1 MKQKDNIFSLR
12 KYIVIGYV
20 LIALLTGGILY
31 IYLQEWKQMDR
42 MEEETRQIHRLR
54 QNVHDAYAQMLNLTL
69 YGETILEWEEQDTV
83 TYKAKR
89 MVMDSL
95 LCGFSQYYLPARI
108 DSVRR
113 MLAEKEKQLFNI
125 WELYGKQEKL
135 NERIA
140 TQVPIIAYKSTQEP
154 PKKKGGIFGIFKK
167 KKKQQQT
174 TTSTMLYTLNR
185 DVVKQQQARSRE
197 LAEYADTLANRN
209 AILNMQLQ
217 GMIRELDIR
226 VQNDLAQRELTLNES
241 REKGYKL
248 IGSATGLM
256 LLLLFMSCIIIH
268 RDTLRIGRYKKQ
280 SDRLIREQKRT
291 LQENHELLE
300 ARQKMMFTITH
311 ELRTPLS
318 AITGYADLLG
328 NDTDTE
334 KREEY
339 TATIRQSSERMA
351 SQLNML
357 LSFFRLD
364 CGKEEINLAP
374 FRLGDI
380 VRTLEAEFRPQMEA
394 KGLLLKVDECEDH
407 IVMSDKE
414 RVIQIGGNLLSN
426 ALKFTKHGFVRLE
439 TSYNKGMFRMTVEDT
454 GTGISDEEQ
463 KRIFKSFERL
473 SNAATQDGF
482 GLGLSIVDNLVRM
495 LGGSIE
501 LDSQKGKGSR
511 FTVRIPMPV
520 AEDSVTVK
528 ETRTDNYPKR
538 SFKVAVL
545 DNDTVLLKMTKEI
558 FNKYEIPCDT
568 CTTAGELM
576 ERIRTKRYDLLITD
590 LKMPEMDG
598 YDVLALLRNS
608 NVGNS
613 KTIPV
618 IVATA
623 QGSCNETDLLEKGF
637 DGCLFKPFSPQELI
651 AVSER
656 CVAEH
661 LHTDEQPDFTSLL
674 AYGDKEEM
682 LDKLITATEHEM
694 QGVKTSCE
702 KRDRE
707 ELREWVHHL
716 RSSWAIIRADKP
728 LRTLHELLH
737 RQAECSEEELQAA
750 VREVLEKGNEI
761 IRLAITMKEELRNG

>member
-1 MKQKDNIFSLR
+1 M
-12 KYIVIGYV
+12 
-20 LIALLTGGILY
+20 
-31 IYLQEWKQMDR
+31 
-42 MEEETRQIHRLR
+42 
-54 QNVHDAYAQMLNLTL
+54 
-69 YGETILEWEEQDTV
+69 
-83 TYKAKR
+83 
-89 MVMDSL
+89 
-95 LCGFSQYYLPARI
+95 
-108 DSVRR
+108 
-113 MLAEKEKQLFNI
+113 
-125 WELYGKQEKL
+125 
-135 NERIA
+135 
-140 TQVPIIAYKSTQEP
+140 
-154 PKKKGGIFGIFKK
+154 
-167 KKKQQQT
+167 
-174 TTSTMLYTLNR
+174 
-185 DVVKQQQARSRE
+185 
-197 LAEYADTLANRN
+197 
-209 AILNMQLQ
+209 
-217 GMIRELDIR
+217 
-226 VQNDLAQRELTLNES
+226 
-241 REKGYKL
+241 
-248 IGSATGLM
+248 
-256 LLLLFMSCIIIH
+256 
-268 RDTLRIGRYKKQ
+268 
-280 SDRLIREQKRT
+280 
-291 LQENHELLE
+291 QENRELLE

-328 NDTDTE
+328 SDTDTE
-334 KREEY
+334 KLEEY
-339 TATIRQSSERMA
+339 TATIRQASERMA

-394 KGLLLKVDECEDH
+394 KGLLLKVDECEDC

-426 ALKFTKHGFVRLE
+426 ALKFTKHGFIRLE
-439 TSYNKGMFRMTVEDT
+439 TSYNRGMFRMTVEDT

-501 LDSQKGKGSR
+501 LDSQKGIGSR
-511 FTVRIPMPV
+511 FTVKIPMSV
-520 AEDSVTVK
+520 AEDSVMAK

-651 AVSER
+651 AISER

-682 LDKLITATEHEM
+682 LDKLITATEQEM
-694 QGVKTSCE
+694 HGVKTSCE

-737 RQAECSEEELQAA
+737 RQAECSEEELQAS